1 MDHSLQNGEITTPFA
16 LETRGVHLLLVHQAI
31 GSVLREVQQGQVT
44 IPSLLRKDYA
54 TRRKP
59 NIDWAD
65 DILRHQL
72 LDELVTDACT
82 LVATLEKQLELP
94 EKLEQ
99 KLELLRTV
107 IQQDIE
113 TASNESAS
121 VRKVQD
127 STSGQASEGMAAIE
141 PIQPST
147 YPQRRFGKAD
157 FIIDTDAHTITCPEG
172 HTVSYKP
179 KKPRRNTRPDQV
191 VYVNRPYCK
200 DCLLRIQCLNDA
212 GSRSIRVS
220 L

>member
-1 MDHSLQNGEITTPFA
+1 MGHSLQNGEITTPFA
-16 LETRGVHLLLVHQAI
+16 LETRGVHLLLIHQAI
-31 GSVLREVQQGQVT
+31 GSVLREIQQGQVT
-44 IPSLLRKDYA
+44 IPSLHRKDYT

-59 NIDWAD
+59 DIDWAD

-72 LDELVTDACT
+72 LDELFMDACT
-82 LVATLEKQLELP
+82 LVETLEKQLELS

-99 KLELLRTV
+99 KLQLLRTV

-113 TASNESAS
+113 TAPEESEC

-127 STSGQASEGMAAIE
+127 STTSLASEGMSAIE
-141 PIQPST
+141 PVQPST

-157 FIIDTDAHTITCPEG
+157 FITDTDAHTITCPAG

-179 KKPRRNTRPDQV
+179 KKPRRNMRPDQV
-191 VYVNRPYCK
+191 VYVNRPYCM

-220 L
+220 F